1 MIMNH
6 TPFNFDAIEQMTE
19 LELLVAFTDLSG
31 FTRLMQSNSSQVVAQ
46 LLNTHFEL
54 VGDLVHEAGGRV
66 VKVMGDATLS
76 VFPASAVDPGV
87 RALHTVKQRSDQYF
101 AGQGYNCPLRVAL
114 HVGPVLCGRL
124 GPRQDKR
131 FDILGETVNTAVTL
145 KSYDIALTPEVF
157 RKLEP
162 ATRQLFK
169 KHTPPVRYIP
179 IDSPHRD

>member
-1 MIMNH
+1 MNNS
-6 TPFNFDAIEQMTE
+6 PFDLAAIEQMTE

-31 FTRLMQSNSSQVVAQ
+31 FMRLVQSTPSQVVAQ
-46 LLNTHFEL
+46 LLDTHFEL
-54 VGDLVHEAGGRV
+54 VGDLVHEAGGKV
-66 VKVMGDATLS
+66 VKGMGDATLS
-76 VFPASAVDPGV
+76 VFPASAVDQGV

-101 AGQGYNCPLRVAL
+101 TGQGYNCPLRVAM
-114 HVGPVLCGRL
+114 HFGPVLCGRF

-145 KSYDIALTPEVF
+145 KSYDISLTAEVF

-162 ATRQLFK
+162 TTRQLFK

-179 IDSPHRD
+179 VDSPHRD